1 MNLQIGN
8 IIKTLRTRRGITQE
22 TLAAH
27 LGVAPQS
34 VSKWERGEGY
44 PDITFLI
51 PLAEYFGVTLDFLMG
66 MDAEAQ
72 EKKITDILRQY
83 EHFRHIGDHG
93 SKNDLIRQAYEEFPF
108 DFRII
113 VKYVESLICSGDPC
127 GHREEI
133 ERLCGYVMD
142 ECTADEP
149 RYDAITSLVS
159 LYGECGEYE
168 RAAEYANRLPTL
180 FASREFALT
189 GIYPIGDERDFA
201 AMAHFI
207 DTAMER
213 LLNEMYCIA
222 VQRQGLTDS
231 ERMDL
236 LERTLTVAD
245 AVFPDFD
252 CDVCHSVLGD
262 TCLSLFR
269 LYSERGE
276 DDTALGY
283 LERAFRHDRAIDE
296 TDNEEIVHTSVLLRG
311 STYDMRKIWDGC
323 ACNGVWYRFDQLNK
337 PAFRFERYEDNPQYR
352 AILEKYRPFAV
363 EDKTK

>member
-1 MNLQIGN
+1 MRTVALHIRHQCLSHIHRILPAVSGVRRTGLKNDFCHFVISTGRPYVSCQA
-8 IIKTLRTRRGITQE
+8 RTRW
-22 TLAAH
+22 
-27 LGVAPQS
+27 S
-34 VSKWERGEGY
+34 
-44 PDITFLI
+44 
-51 PLAEYFGVTLDFLMG
+51 LDAL
-66 MDAEAQ
+66 DAE
-72 EKKITDILRQY
+72 
-83 EHFRHIGDHG
+83 
-93 SKNDLIRQAYEEFPF
+93 
-108 DFRII
+108 
-113 VKYVESLICSGDPC
+113 
-127 GHREEI
+127 
-133 ERLCGYVMD
+133 
-142 ECTADEP
+142 
-149 RYDAITSLVS
+149 
-159 LYGECGEYE
+159 YGECGEYE

-207 DTAMER
+207 DAAMER

-323 ACNGVWYRFDQLNK
+323 ACNGVWYRFEQLNK

-352 AILEKYRPFAV
+352 AILAKYRPFAV